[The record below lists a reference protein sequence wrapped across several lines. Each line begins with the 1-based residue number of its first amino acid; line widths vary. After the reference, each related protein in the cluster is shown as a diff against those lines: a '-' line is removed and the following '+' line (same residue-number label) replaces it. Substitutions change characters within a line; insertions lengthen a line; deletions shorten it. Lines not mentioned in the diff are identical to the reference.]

1 MKSCRTLIVFLIV
14 LLVCACGNPNVP
26 SDQQSKV
33 LKQSEE
39 QQANCVF
46 PLSGVIKKILKGST
60 VQVLM
65 ESESKH
71 LTVEVSQKTKV
82 VFNAQPTSV
91 DALAPGQTVYIE
103 SDDSKTV
110 SVIIIKNWPGFDA
123 VGETVAISTDMVF
136 ERVIDFIR
144 LNHTELGLPETKQW
158 NVGKKE
164 TVFEDNRVLK
174 ILNWNKFKL
183 RMIWIKN
190 QTEPEYD
197 VMLTIDGDVT
207 AVWSGRFRKDG
218 QVLEERYEKP

>member
-1 MKSCRTLIVFLIV
+1 MKLCHSLTVSLIV
-14 LLVCACGNPNVP
+14 LLVCSCGNPNVP
-26 SDQQSKV
+26 ADQSVKV
-33 LKQSEE
+33 QKKSEE
-39 QQANCVF
+39 QKTNCVF
-46 PLSGVIKKILKGST
+46 PISGVVEKILKGST
-60 VQVLM
+60 VQVLI
-65 ESESKH
+65 ESESKQV
-71 LTVEVSQKTKV
+71 TVEVSREAKV
-82 VFNAQPTSV
+82 VFNSQPTSV
-91 DALAPGQTVYIE
+91 DALAPGQTVYVE
-103 SDDSKTV
+103 SDDSKTA
-110 SVIIIKNWPGFDA
+110 SVIVIKNWPGFDA
-123 VGETVAISTDMVF
+123 VGETVVISTDMVF

-158 NVGKKE
+158 SVEKKE
-164 TVFEDNRVLK
+164 TVFGGDRVLK

>member
-1 MKSCRTLIVFLIV
+1 MKLCRSLTVSLIV
-14 LLVCACGNPNVP
+14 LLVCSCGNPNVP
-26 SDQQSKV
+26 ADQSVKV
-33 LKQSEE
+33 QKKSEE
-39 QQANCVF
+39 QKTNCVF
-46 PLSGVIKKILKGST
+46 PISGVVEKILKGST
-60 VQVLM
+60 VQVLI
-65 ESESKH
+65 ESESKQV
-71 LTVEVSQKTKV
+71 TVEVSREAKV
-82 VFNAQPTSV
+82 VFNSQPTSV
-91 DALAPGQTVYIE
+91 DALAPGQTVYVE
-103 SDDSKTV
+103 SDDSKTASMIV
-110 SVIIIKNWPGFDA
+110 IKNWPGFDA
-123 VGETVAISTDMVF
+123 VGETVVISTDMVF

-158 NVGKKE
+158 SVGKKE
-164 TVFEDNRVLK
+164 TVFGGDRVLK